1 MINFLQTFLWH
12 KIPNYSKYNGIK
24 LFHLMVSK
32 HGQLS
37 LWHYLNFM
45 PFSFYL
51 WHNSWHPE
59 APLAFVLNPE
69 IVYNISQDVVHFYSH
84 GADSWTSIGRRV
96 NIPLKEES

>member
-59 APLAFVLNPE
+59 APLILFN
-69 IVYNISQDVVHFYSH
+69 
-84 GADSWTSIGRRV
+84 TSIQFKQFMIYFVR
-96 NIPLKEES
+96 ISSLSTT